1 VKKPLNNIP
10 FCLIFLFLL
19 PPAIAQDYEKRVA
32 ESFHS
37 PLISTTLSDFDTYQ
51 DELLTDWRILART
64 IAPSGQE
71 EPRARYLVKRMR
83 EIGVPAVSIDR
94 SGNAVGIIKGTGSGP
109 IAAFLGTMDDLATV
123 AEMVK
128 QRNALPAVR
137 DGLLLGPGT
146 NSSASSVNLL
156 GLARLFTAPGIR
168 LRGTIYLVGV
178 VQEETG
184 LTGIKGF
191 LDDHPDEID
200 YVIDATAGIGRISY
214 GALGIHWFK
223 IHFKGPRGHTLRQ
236 RFPNVTRGIAKAVS
250 RISDLPVPET
260 EDTQTF
266 LNIAMLHAGQVYN
279 HKPDDGWFSVDLRSI
294 DNPTLFETKKKILSI
309 AEEVAVEE
317 GLEWEIEKY
326 SESPAGQIPG
336 HRGSP
341 LVQTAEE
348 ATKILGFSPSLSNR
362 GSSNM
367 NVGIN
372 RNIPSISVGGQRGG
386 KRDLPDEFAN
396 IEPVFMG
403 MKLNFL
409 IGFILT
415 K

>member
-1 VKKPLNNIP
+1 VKKHFQILACHLA
-10 FCLIFLFLL
+10 FFSLLL
-19 PPAIAQDYEKRVA
+19 PAAAQDYEKQVA
-32 ESFHS
+32 DTFHS
-37 PLISTTLSDFDTYQ
+37 PRISALLSDFGAHR
-51 DELLTDWRILART
+51 DELLSDWRTLAGT
-64 IAPSGQE
+64 FAPSGQE
-71 EPRARYLVKRMR
+71 EPRARYLVERMR
-83 EIGVPAVSIDR
+83 EIGVPLASIDR
-94 SGNAVGIIKGTGSGP
+94 TGNAVGIIKGNGSGP
-109 IAAFLGTMDDLATV
+109 AAAFLGTMDDLATV
-123 AEMVK
+123 ADMVK
-128 QRNALPAVR
+128 ERNALPAVKEGR
-137 DGLLLGPGT
+137 LLGPGT

-156 GLARLFTAPGIR
+156 GLAHLFTAPGIH

-191 LDDHPDEID
+191 LDDHPGEID
-200 YVIDATAGIGRISY
+200 YVIDATAGIGHISY
-214 GALGIHWFK
+214 GAIGIHWFK

-250 RISDLPVPET
+250 RISDLPVSET
-260 EDTQTF
+260 KETQTF
-266 LNIAMLHAGQVYN
+266 LNIAMLNAGRVYN

-294 DNPTLFETKKKILSI
+294 DNPTLLETKRKIFSI
-309 AEEVAVEE
+309 VQEVAVEE
-317 GLEWEIEKY
+317 GLEWEVETY

-336 HRGSP
+336 HRDSP
-341 LVQTAEE
+341 LVRIAEE
-348 ATKILGFSPSLSNR
+348 TVKIMGYSPSLSNR

-396 IEPVFMG
+396 IEPVFAG

-409 IGFILT
+409 VGYILAR
-415 K
+415 

>member
-1 VKKPLNNIP
+1 MKKQLQILAHLL
-10 FCLIFLFLL
+10 FFFLL
-19 PPAIAQDYEKRVA
+19 LLPAAAQDYEKCVA
-32 ESFHS
+32 EAFHS
-37 PLISTTLSDFDTYQ
+37 PRIASLLSDFRAHR
-51 DELLTDWRILART
+51 DELIFDWRTLAGT
-64 IAPSGQE
+64 VAPSGQE
-71 EPRARYLVKRMR
+71 GPRARYLVERMR
-83 EIGVPAVSIDR
+83 EIGVPAASIDR
-94 SGNAVGIIKGTGSGP
+94 SGNAVGIIKGNGGGP
-109 IAAFLGTMDDLATV
+109 AAAFLGTMDDLATV

-128 QRNALPAVR
+128 ERSTLPPVK
-137 DGLLLGPGT
+137 DGRLLGPGT

-156 GLARLFTAPGIR
+156 GLAHLFTAPGIR

-184 LTGIKGF
+184 LKGIKGF
-191 LDDHPDEID
+191 LDDHPGEID

-223 IHFKGPRGHTLRQ
+223 VHFKGPRGHTLRQ

-250 RISDLPVPET
+250 RISDLPLSET
-260 EDTQTF
+260 KETQTF
-266 LNIAMLHAGQVYN
+266 LNIAMLNAGRVYN

-294 DNPTLFETKKKILSI
+294 DNPTLLETKKKILSI
-309 AEEVAVEE
+309 VEEVAVEE
-317 GLEWEIEKY
+317 GLDWEVETY

-336 HRGSP
+336 HRDSP
-341 LVQTAEE
+341 LVRLTEE
-348 ATKILGFSPSLSNR
+348 AVKIMGFSPSLSNR

-396 IEPVFMG
+396 IEPVFAG

-409 IGFILT
+409 VGYILT
-415 K
+415 R

>member
-1 VKKPLNNIP
+1 MKKQLQLFPR
-10 FCLIFLFLL
+10 FLIFFFLL
-19 PPAIAQDYEKRVA
+19 LPAAAQDYEKQVA
-32 ESFHS
+32 ETFHS
-37 PLISTTLSDFDTYQ
+37 PRISALLSDFSTHR
-51 DELLTDWRILART
+51 DELLSDWRFLAGT
-64 IAPSGQE
+64 FAPSGQE

-83 EIGVPAVSIDR
+83 EIGVPLASIDR
-94 SGNAVGIIKGTGSGP
+94 SGNAVGIFNGNGSGP
-109 IAAFLGTMDDLATV
+109 TAAFLGTMDDLATV

-128 QRNALPAVR
+128 ERNALPSVKEGR
-137 DGLLLGPGT
+137 LLGPGT

-156 GLARLFTAPGIR
+156 GLAHLFTAPGIR

-191 LDDHPDEID
+191 LDDHPGEID
-200 YVIDATAGIGRISY
+200 YVIDATAGIGHISY

-250 RISDLPVPET
+250 QISDFPVSET
-260 EDTQTF
+260 EETQTF
-266 LNIAMLHAGQVYN
+266 LNIAMLNAGRVYN

-294 DNPTLFETKKKILSI
+294 DNPTLLETKRKIFSI
-309 AEEVAVEE
+309 VQEVAVEE
-317 GLEWEIEKY
+317 GLEWEVETY

-336 HRGSP
+336 HRDSP
-341 LVQTAEE
+341 LVRITEE
-348 ATKILGFSPSLSNR
+348 AVKIMGFSPSLSNR

-396 IEPVFMG
+396 IEPVFAG

-409 IGFILT
+409 VGYILT
-415 K
+415 R